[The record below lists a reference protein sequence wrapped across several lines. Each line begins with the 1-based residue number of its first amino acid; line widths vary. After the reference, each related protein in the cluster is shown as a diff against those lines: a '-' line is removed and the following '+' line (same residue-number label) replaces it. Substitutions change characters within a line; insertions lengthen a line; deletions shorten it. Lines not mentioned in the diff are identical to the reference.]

1 MSEDKKYL
9 LTTTGMK
16 TIVRLLYMYL
26 IFLVLIIILSDNSDF
41 NNILFIVIQVFYLS
55 MLEPLYLYYINDVK
69 SDYTPKITE
78 KDIDIEK
85 NLLKIISGVVAI
97 LLFLIYIL
105 FINGKNIEFQL
116 SSIIYTILLVFSYE
130 LYFSMEGFLKKNKYR
145 FINAKRSIINYIFSP
160 IIFSILL
167 FVGLYLYTY
176 FFLSIM
182 TFSFTFIMMVLSGKF
197 LLIEPLLIIR
207 VSNNILTTYPPDISL
222 IAMCIALIFLII
234 FLFIKTRFKLW
245 IKVLPIV
252 YSYSLLKK
260 FYFWLIYS
268 FKGISSIIKR
278 WHLI

>member
-234 FLFIKTRFKLW
+234 FLFIKTRFKL
-245 IKVLPIV
+245 
-252 YSYSLLKK
+252 
-260 FYFWLIYS
+260 
-268 FKGISSIIKR
+268 
-278 WHLI
+278 